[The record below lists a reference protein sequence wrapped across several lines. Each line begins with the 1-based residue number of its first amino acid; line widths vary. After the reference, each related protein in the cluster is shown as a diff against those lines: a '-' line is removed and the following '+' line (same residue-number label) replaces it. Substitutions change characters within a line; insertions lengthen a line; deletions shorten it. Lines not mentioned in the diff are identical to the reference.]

1 MIRRTCEKGKR
12 MEGNNCNN
20 CEKKDQACVPFFLHE
35 NALMLYSRVNKRML
49 ILFCV
54 WCVTIAVIIG
64 IFVYGNT
71 VREKQLIDLVN
82 QRITEAG
89 NGVYEQSDP

>member
-1 MIRRTCEKGKR
+1 
-12 MEGNNCNN
+12 MEN
-20 CEKKDQACVPFFLHE
+20 KKEEQACVPFFLHE
-35 NALMLYSRVNKRML
+35 NALMHYSRVNKRML

-71 VREKQLIDLVN
+71 VREKQLIELIDN
-82 QRITEAG
+82 RITEVE
-89 NGVYEQSDP
+89 NGVHQQPDP

>member
-1 MIRRTCEKGKR
+1 
-12 MEGNNCNN
+12 MEENCNN
-20 CEKKDQACVPFFLHE
+20 CEKKEVACVPFFLHE
-35 NALMLYSRVNKRML
+35 NALMHYSRVNKRML

-89 NGVYEQSDP
+89 NGVHEQQDP